1 MELPSLV
8 DQMRTC
14 AAAILASQSSGKPLD
29 MNLMAGDAARLLT
42 EAADLLD
49 VHEPI
54 NAAVT
59 QALQRHFDDGSKRGL
74 SRGNDRQAMRSIGRQ
89 R

>member
-1 MELPSLV
+1 MSEPLGLV

-14 AAAILASQSSGKPLD
+14 AAALTASQVSGNLD
-29 MNLMAGDAARLLT
+29 INLMAGDAARLLT

-59 QALQRHFDDGSKRGL
+59 QALQRHFDDGSKRNRL
-74 SRGNDRQAMRSIGRQ
+74 SGNDAQAMRSIGRQ